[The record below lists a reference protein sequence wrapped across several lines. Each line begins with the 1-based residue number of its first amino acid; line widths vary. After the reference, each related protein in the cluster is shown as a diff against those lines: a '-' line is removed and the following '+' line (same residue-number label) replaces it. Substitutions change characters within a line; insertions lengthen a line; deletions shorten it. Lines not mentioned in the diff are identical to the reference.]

1 MRTIGSKQLTIHHSS
16 FTITMKYW
24 LVKQEPESYSF
35 EMFQKEKKTDWTG
48 VRNFTARN
56 NLKEMKVG
64 DKVFY
69 YHSGDERAVVGLAK
83 VTKAAFPDPTADEGS
98 WVAVE
103 LEAGKAVKKPV
114 TLADI
119 KANKKLAEMKLVKLS
134 RLSVSPVTK
143 DEWDEIMEMSK

>member
-1 MRTIGSKQLTIHHSS
+1 MN
-16 FTITMKYW
+16 YW

-35 EMFQKEKKTDWTG
+35 ATFQKEKKTDWTG

-69 YHSGDERAVVGLAK
+69 YHSGDEKAVVGLAK

-103 LEAGKAVKKPV
+103 LEAGKTVKNPV
-114 TLADI
+114 TLAAI

-143 DEWDEIMEMSK
+143 AEFDEIMEMSK

>member
-1 MRTIGSKQLTIHHSS
+1 MN
-16 FTITMKYW
+16 YW

-35 EMFQKEKKTDWTG
+35 EMFQKDGKTDWTG

-69 YHSGDERAVVGLAK
+69 YHSGGERLIVGFATVSK
-83 VTKAAFPDPTADEGS
+83 SAFHDPTSDEPQ

-103 LEAGKAVKKPV
+103 LEAGKAVKNPV
-114 TLADI
+114 SLADI
-119 KANKKLAEMKLVKLS
+119 KANPKLAEMKLVKLS

-143 DEWDEIMEMSK
+143 DEWDEIIAMSK

>member
-1 MRTIGSKQLTIHHSS
+1 MN
-16 FTITMKYW
+16 YW

-35 EMFQKEKKTDWTG
+35 ADFHKEGKTDWTG
-48 VRNFTARN
+48 VRNYTARN

-69 YHSGDERAVVGLAK
+69 YHSGEERAIVGMAK
-83 VTKAAFPDPTADEGS
+83 VSKTSFPDPTASDGP

-103 LEAGKAVKKPV
+103 LEAGKPVKNPV
-114 TLADI
+114 TLAAI
-119 KANKKLAEMKLVKLS
+119 KANPKLANMVLVKLS

-143 DEWDEIMEMSK
+143 DEFDEIVDMSK

>member
-1 MRTIGSKQLTIHHSS
+1 MN
-16 FTITMKYW
+16 YW

-35 EMFQKEKKTDWTG
+35 SDFQKDGRTDWTG
-48 VRNFTARN
+48 VRNYTARN
-56 NLKEMKVG
+56 NLKEMKSG

-83 VTKAAFPDPTADEGS
+83 VTRTAFPDPTADEGS

-103 LEAGKAVKKPV
+103 LEAGKTLKKPV
-114 TLADI
+114 SLAAI
-119 KANKKLAEMKLVKLS
+119 KANPKLKDMKLVKLS

-143 DEWDEIMEMSK
+143 DEWDEITSMSK

>member
-1 MRTIGSKQLTIHHSS
+1 
-16 FTITMKYW
+16 MKYW

-35 EMFQKEKKTDWTG
+35 ETFQKEGKTDWTG

-56 NLKEMKVG
+56 NLKEMKPG

-69 YHSGDERAVVGLAK
+69 YHSGEERAVVGLAK
-83 VTKAAFPDPTADEGS
+83 VSKAAFPDPTADEGS

-103 LEAGKAVKKPV
+103 LEAGKAVKNPV
-114 TLADI
+114 TLAAI
-119 KANKKLAEMKLVKLS
+119 KANKKLADMKLVKLS

-143 DEWDEIMEMSK
+143 EEWDEIMEMAK

>member
-1 MRTIGSKQLTIHHSS
+1 MN
-16 FTITMKYW
+16 YW

-35 EMFQKEKKTDWTG
+35 ETFQKEKKTDWTG

-69 YHSGDERAVVGLAK
+69 YHSGDERAVVGYAK
-83 VTKAAFPDPTADEGS
+83 VSKAAFPDPTADEGS

-103 LEAGKAVKKPV
+103 LEAGKAVKNPV
-114 TLADI
+114 TFAAI
-119 KANKKLAEMKLVKLS
+119 KGNKKLAEMKLVKLS

-143 DEWDEIMEMSK
+143 EEWDEIVEMSK

>member
-1 MRTIGSKQLTIHHSS
+1 MN
-16 FTITMKYW
+16 YW

-35 EMFQKEKKTDWTG
+35 SDFQKEGKTDWTG

-56 NLKEMKVG
+56 NLKEMKAG

-69 YHSGDERAVVGLAK
+69 YHSGDERAVVGYAK
-83 VTKAAFPDPTADEGS
+83 VTKTAFPDPTADEGS

-103 LEAGKAVKKPV
+103 LEAGKPVKNPV
-114 TLADI
+114 TLAAI
-119 KANKKLAEMKLVKLS
+119 KANSKLSEMKLVKLS

-143 DEWDEIMEMSK
+143 AEWDEIVEMSK

>member
-1 MRTIGSKQLTIHHSS
+1 MN
-16 FTITMKYW
+16 YW

-35 EMFQKEKKTDWTG
+35 ETFQKEKKTDWTG

-56 NLKEMKVG
+56 NLKAMKAG

-83 VTKAAFPDPTADEGS
+83 VTKTAFPDPTADEGS

-103 LEAGKAVKKPV
+103 LEAGKAVKNPV
-114 TLADI
+114 TLAAI
-119 KANKKLAEMKLVKLS
+119 KANKKLADMKLVKLS

>member
-1 MRTIGSKQLTIHHSS
+1 MN
-16 FTITMKYW
+16 YW

-35 EMFQKEKKTDWTG
+35 ADFQKEGKTDWTG

-56 NLKEMKVG
+56 NLKEMKAG

-69 YHSGDERAVVGLAK
+69 YHSGDERAVVGYAK
-83 VTKAAFPDPTADEGS
+83 VTKTAFPDPTADEGS

-103 LEAGKAVKKPV
+103 LEAGKPVKKPV
-114 TLADI
+114 TLAEI
-119 KANKKLAEMKLVKLS
+119 KANPKLAEMKLVKLS

-143 DEWDEIMEMSK
+143 EEWDEIVEMSK

>member
-1 MRTIGSKQLTIHHSS
+1 MSVPGWQITIHDHYL
-16 FTITMKYW
+16 IVMKYW

-35 EMFQKEKKTDWTG
+35 ADFQKEGKTDWTG

-56 NLKEMKVG
+56 NLKEMSVG

-69 YHSGDERAVVGLAK
+69 YHSGGEKAVVGLAK
-83 VTKAAFPDPTADEGS
+83 VTKTAFPDPTADEGA

-103 LEAGKAVKKPV
+103 LEAGKPLKNPV
-114 TLADI
+114 TLAAI
-119 KANKKLAEMKLVKLS
+119 KANKKLSEMKLVKLS

-143 DEWDEIMEMSK
+143 EEFDEILEMSK

>member
-1 MRTIGSKQLTIHHSS
+1 MN
-16 FTITMKYW
+16 YW

-35 EMFQKEKKTDWTG
+35 ADFQKEGKTDWTG

-69 YHSGDERAVVGLAK
+69 YHSGDEKAVVGLAK
-83 VTKAAFPDPTADEGS
+83 VTKSAFPDPTADEGS

-103 LEAGKAVKKPV
+103 LEAGKPVKNPV
-114 TLADI
+114 TLASI
-119 KANKKLAEMKLVKLS
+119 KANPKLADMKLVKLS

-143 DEWDEIMEMSK
+143 DEFDEIMEMSK

>member
-1 MRTIGSKQLTIHHSS
+1 MN
-16 FTITMKYW
+16 YW

-35 EMFQKEKKTDWTG
+35 ATFQKEGKTDWTG

-83 VTKAAFPDPTADEGS
+83 VSKAAFPDPTADEGS

-103 LEAGKAVKKPV
+103 LEAGKALKNPV
-114 TLADI
+114 SLAAI
-119 KANKKLAEMKLVKLS
+119 KANKRLADMKLVKLS

-143 DEWDEIMEMSK
+143 EEWDEIMEMAK

>member
-1 MRTIGSKQLTIHHSS
+1 MAN
-16 FTITMKYW
+16 YW

-35 EMFQKEKKTDWTG
+35 ADFQKEGKTDWTG

-56 NLKEMKVG
+56 NLKEMKAG

-69 YHSGDERAVVGLAK
+69 YHSGDEKAVVGLAK
-83 VTKAAFPDPTADEGS
+83 VTKTAFPDPTADEGS

-103 LEAGKAVKKPV
+103 LEAGKRVKNPV
-114 TLADI
+114 TLAAI
-119 KANKKLAEMKLVKLS
+119 KANPKLAEMKLVKLS

-143 DEWDEIMEMSK
+143 EEFEEIVEMSK

>member
-1 MRTIGSKQLTIHHSS
+1 MN
-16 FTITMKYW
+16 YW

-35 EMFQKEKKTDWTG
+35 SDFQKEGKTDWTG

-56 NLKEMKVG
+56 NLKEMKTG

-83 VTKAAFPDPTADEGS
+83 VSKSAFPDPTADEGS

-103 LEAGKAVKKPV
+103 LEAGKAVKNPV
-114 TLADI
+114 TLSAI
-119 KANKKLAEMKLVKLS
+119 KGNPKLAEMKLVKLS

-143 DEWDEIMEMSK
+143 EEFEEILEMSR